1 MDGTEYN
8 LKKETEET
16 TDEEGNTSA
25 QYVYQLDG
33 ETVEVT
39 DTLDALQ
46 SLTASGRADGASAS
60 GDAVLSLVFHQ
71 DVENFSEVRL
81 AFYSY
86 DSKSYLVSLN
96 GEACLLV
103 SQDDLNSILEGARE
117 VLAQ

>member
-8 LKKETEET
+8 LKKKTEET

-60 GDAVLSLVFHQ
+60 GDAVLSLVLHQ
-71 DVENFSEVRL
+71 DVENFPEVQL

-96 GEACLLV
+96 GETRLLV

>member
-60 GDAVLSLVFHQ
+60 GDAVLSLVLHQ
-71 DVENFSEVRL
+71 DVENFFEVRL